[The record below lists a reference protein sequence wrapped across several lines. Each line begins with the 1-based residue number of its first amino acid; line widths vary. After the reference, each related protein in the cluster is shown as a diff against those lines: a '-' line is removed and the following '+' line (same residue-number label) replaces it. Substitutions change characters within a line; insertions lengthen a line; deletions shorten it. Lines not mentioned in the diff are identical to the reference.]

1 MYEPGIKNTRPPIS
15 FKIGKFYYLLFLLKG
30 YIILSTHY
38 GSYLYIFIELI
49 IWKIVIANPNVN
61 RHIPF

>member
-1 MYEPGIKNTRPPIS
+1 MYEPGIKNTRPPKS

-49 IWKIVIANPNVN
+49 I
-61 RHIPF
+61 